1 MRRAFSAGIW
11 RLLPGDSSPPEPP
24 AGVTGRADMEE
35 RNMKILVFG
44 AGVTGSLLASRLFQG
59 GADVTI
65 LARGRRYEEISH
77 NGIRIVHYLQG
88 KETAVRVPV
97 IRDLTETHE
106 FDLVV
111 TALRKSQVAET
122 LPVLK
127 AAKRCGTVLFLGN
140 DGTAG
145 ARSIEALGKDRVL
158 LGFPASGGRREAGT
172 VTAVYRERTPITIG
186 EPDGRITARLRAIRN
201 TFETAG
207 ILVELSDNI
216 SAWLMHHLA
225 LVLPLAGGIYRA
237 GGDNYALSRQ
247 PETLRLILAA
257 VREGV
262 AACRALGY
270 PVRPKRLA
278 VTALTPDFMLV
289 KTLKAVLGSEAG
301 KLALRDHAMAAP
313 DEMKTLADEFR
324 TAARRS
330 GKRLTELERLYA
342 WIDRQASSA
351 PVEA

>member
-1 MRRAFSAGIW
+1 M
-11 RLLPGDSSPPEPP
+11 
-24 AGVTGRADMEE
+24 
-35 RNMKILVFG
+35 FG

-65 LARGRRYEEISH
+65 LARGGRYDTISRD
-77 NGIRIVHYLQG
+77 GIRIVHHLQG
-88 KETAVRVPV
+88 TRTVEHVPV
-97 IRDLTETHE
+97 IRDLTEAHE

-111 TALRKSQVAET
+111 TALRKNQVSEA

-145 ARSIEALGKDRVL
+145 ARSIDALGEDRVL

-172 VTAVYRERTPITIG
+172 VKAVYRERTAITIG
-186 EPDGRITARLRAIRN
+186 EPDGRITDRLRAIRN
-201 TFETAG
+201 AFEGAG
-207 ILVELSDNI
+207 IPVELSDNI
-216 SAWLMHHLA
+216 TAWLMHHLA

-247 PETLRLILAA
+247 PEALRLMIRAI
-257 VREGV
+257 REGV

-270 PVRPKRLA
+270 PVRPRRLT

-301 KLALRDHAMAAP
+301 ELALRDHAMAAP

-324 TAARRS
+324 AVVRRS
-330 GKRLTELERLYA
+330 GKRLTALELLYA
-342 WIDRQASSA
+342 CIDRQASSA
-351 PVEA
+351 PVEI